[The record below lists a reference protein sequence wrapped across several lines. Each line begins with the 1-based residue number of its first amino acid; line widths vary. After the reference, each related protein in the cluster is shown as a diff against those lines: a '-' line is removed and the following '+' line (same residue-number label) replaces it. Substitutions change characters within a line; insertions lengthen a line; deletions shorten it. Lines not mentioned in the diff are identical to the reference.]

1 MGVAGLSSS
10 VDVGIG
16 KILVGRDVGIDGVV
30 AVGLAQALNTLS
42 KSNHPNVFLI
52 KSLLLT
58 LDRD

>member
-16 KILVGRDVGIDGVV
+16 KISVGRDVGIDGVV

-42 KSNHPNVFLI
+42 KSNHPNGFLI